1 MNRPD
6 SELQLII
13 LGHSNHRAR
22 SRAMFDA
29 RGYPDS
35 LGRPTIPIPTYSAQ
49 ASHGNLLKLP
59 MRLILP
65 VITYRPDA
73 HSKTFHEPYTPQ
85 PGYTLERSAKRDLT
99 GELSGAPVW
108 RAACLGLFTLRKPR
122 DKRSVRPL
130 ERLVRFGKHH
140 ASTIES

>member
-99 GELSGAPVW
+99 VELTGAAAGARLDVFLNFASRVTDASRPV
-108 RAACLGLFTLRKPR
+108 
-122 DKRSVRPL
+122 
-130 ERLVRFGKHH
+130 ERLVRPRPIVT
-140 ASTIES
+140 SRLDC